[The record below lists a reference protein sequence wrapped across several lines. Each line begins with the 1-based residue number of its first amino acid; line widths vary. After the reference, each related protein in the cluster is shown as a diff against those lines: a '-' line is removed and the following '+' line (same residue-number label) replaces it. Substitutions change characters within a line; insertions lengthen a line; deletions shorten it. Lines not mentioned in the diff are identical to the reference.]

1 MTLRRRPILPA
12 LLLLAAFATACA
24 KPEEEFVER
33 RSRFQLMVERIG
45 AEPPC
50 STTIPMHW
58 SPELPV
64 PVVVDHRLHYRVF
77 FRGWSGRPD
86 TGIKI
91 FDAQGDALFTPEGKV
106 LECLQRPGPSR
117 VIPGRKLPTSTMD
130 EFEARQRALYASIE
144 EMGRLYARGLPVL
157 DADRARVRDF
167 SHEFCFLTGPGHA
180 ASYRALSPAFWA
192 WIEEN
197 GGVAPAKQ
205 RERKALGRGLE

>member
-1 MTLRRRPILPA
+1 MTVRRRPILPA

-64 PVVVDHRLHYRVF
+64 PVLVDQRLRYRVF

-91 FDAQGDALFTPEGKV
+91 FDAQGDALFTPDGKV

-117 VIPGRKLPTSTMD
+117 VVPARKLPTATMD
-130 EFEARQRALYASIE
+130 EFETRQRALYDSIE
-144 EMGRLYARGLPVL
+144 EMGRLYSRAMPVP
-157 DADRARVRDF
+157 DADRERVEAF
-167 SHEFCFLTGPGHA
+167 SREFTDLTDPGHA
-180 ASYRALSPAFWA
+180 ASYRALSPGFWA
-192 WIEEN
+192 WVGKN
-197 GGVAPAKQ
+197 SGHAPAK
-205 RERKALGRGLE
+205 